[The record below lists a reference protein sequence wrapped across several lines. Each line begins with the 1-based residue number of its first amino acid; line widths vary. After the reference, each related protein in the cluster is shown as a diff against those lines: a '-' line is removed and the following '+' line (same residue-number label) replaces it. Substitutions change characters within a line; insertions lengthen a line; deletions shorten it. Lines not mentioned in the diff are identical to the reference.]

1 MEDID
6 VQSLKLKLDKGEDI
20 IFIDVREPFEYEEFN
35 LGATLVPLGQF
46 IDYIPELLPYKE
58 KEIILHC
65 RSGVR
70 SASAKQTLVNLG
82 FGNVRNVLG
91 GVLEWK
97 RVFGS

>member
-6 VQSLKLKLDKGEDI
+6 VQSLKQKLDCGEDI
-20 IFIDVREPFEYEEFN
+20 IFIDVREPYEFEEFN
-35 LGATLVPLGQF
+35 LGASLVPLGQF
-46 IDYIPELLPYKE
+46 ISYIPELLPHKD
-58 KEIILHC
+58 KEIIIHC

-82 FGNVRNVLG
+82 FSNVRNVLG

-97 RVFGS
+97 RVFGA